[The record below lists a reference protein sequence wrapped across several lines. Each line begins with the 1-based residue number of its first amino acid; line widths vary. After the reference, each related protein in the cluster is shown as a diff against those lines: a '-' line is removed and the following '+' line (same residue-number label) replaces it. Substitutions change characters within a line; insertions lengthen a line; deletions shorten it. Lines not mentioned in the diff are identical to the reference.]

1 MSLNSTRIFTAA
13 VAGGTAGLITFGILE
28 PSVRISELTRSAH
41 DLSSMFSEVLHMF
54 GLNGMLTGLAIA
66 VTDEITGSSSKRLLL
81 RASLGALLGL
91 VFGAVSGVL
100 AQLVFSILI
109 AVSLGAAALPARTL
123 GWAMLGAGVGMAVG
137 IANYSGRRVRYGLLG
152 GAIGGGLGGVLFD
165 VLSGITGAGTISRLV
180 GFTAIGA
187 FTGAAVMLIE
197 ESRKT
202 AWVTRLVGKNEGK
215 QYVINKQCAR
225 IGRNELFEIPIFADT
240 TVAKLHAEIQT
251 SDWSSFQLV
260 DRTGTPSTLLN
271 GNPVSNVKL
280 KNGDII
286 TVGNTNLAF
295 GQKGQASIIPDFPWQ
310 SSQVQNISQQV
321 PIQVQSSICPFCG
334 QPKDAVTGMCPCS
347 PASPQ
352 AQVPNTQT
360 GSASLI
366 GLQGVYAG
374 SIFTLSNPT
383 TIGRLENN
391 NIVLSMD
398 GGVSRNHATITL
410 GPQGWGITDNN
421 SSNGVYVN
429 QVKLP
434 FTVLRNGDQVHIG
447 GTTFEFR
454 QN

>member
-1 MSLNSTRIFTAA
+1 MAA
-13 VAGGTAGLITFGILE
+13 FGILE
-28 PSVRISELTRSAH
+28 PSTRISEMAGPVH
-41 DLSSMFSEVLHMF
+41 DLSGMFAHVLQMF
-54 GLNGMLTGLAIA
+54 GINGLLTGLAIA

-81 RASLGALLGL
+81 RAFLGALLGL

-100 AQLVFSILI
+100 AQIVFSILI
-109 AVSLGAAALPARTL
+109 AVSFGTLALAARTL
-123 GWAMLGAGVGMAVG
+123 GWAMLGAGVGVAVG
-137 IANYSGRRVRYGLLG
+137 IANYSGRRVMYGLMG

-165 VLSGITGAGTISRLV
+165 VLSGITGAGTVSRLV

-197 ESRKT
+197 ESRKM

-225 IGRNELFEIPIFADT
+225 IGRDELYEIPVFADT

-271 GNPVSNVKL
+271 GNPVSNAKL

-295 GQKGQASIIPDFPWQ
+295 GQKGQASVIPDSPWQ
-310 SSQVQNISQQV
+310 SNPNHNIPQQITAQT
-321 PIQVQSSICPFCG
+321 PSSMCPFCG
-334 QPKDAVTGMCPCS
+334 QPKDPVTGMCPCS
-347 PASPQ
+347 PAATPVQ
-352 AQVPNTQT
+352 IPNAQT

-374 SIFTLSNPT
+374 SVFTLSNPAS
-383 TIGRLENN
+383 IGRLENN
-391 NIVLSMD
+391 NIALSMD